1 MDIMDWDTL
10 FMSMVYLVAMKSK
23 DKKTHI
29 GAVIVGCQNEVI
41 SVGFNGLPI
50 GVNDNISERF
60 ERPEKY
66 YWTEHAERNSILLAH
81 QSVKGCKMYTNDI
94 PCTGCAR
101 SIIQSGISQ
110 VIIDKQW
117 HANSHNQW
125 VGEGERTKIMFKEA
139 GVELR
144 FWTGKLINTIHRF
157 QNGTKF

>member
-81 QSVKGCKMYTNDI
+81 QSVKGCKMYTNGI
-94 PCTGCAR
+94 PCMNCAR
-101 SIIQSGISQ
+101 SIVQAGISE
-110 VIIDKQW
+110 VIVDKVW
-117 HANSHNQW
+117 DDNNYNQW
-125 VGEGERTKIMFKEA
+125 IEEAERTKIMFKEA
-139 GVELR
+139 GVKLR
-144 FWTGKLINTIHRF
+144 FWDGQLVSEIYRFRNGEKL
-157 QNGTKF
+157 